1 MNTNKV
7 IEIEGEIDEEEFQE
21 NLENLNIQNKNKTQP
36 ETKISENNTISNID
50 YSKLETIEQ
59 MVKTIQNY
67 YSKELNSSMMFCEN
81 LS

>member
-21 NLENLNIQNKNKTQP
+21 NLENLNIQNKNKTES

>member
-21 NLENLNIQNKNKTQP
+21 NLENLNIQNKNKSES

-59 MVKTIQNY
+59 MVKAIHNY